1 MVISFL
7 SNMCDIIFDQSA
19 HRIFACCQ
27 ALALWFAIIWSF
39 RSFCVGLF
47 ASWSYVLSFKFII
60 KWREAGLSRY
70 FSTLEEKFCISVQP
84 RNILYKSESQ
94 IKAIVISIGRKM
106 LSFVLFL
113 PFLPLVLL
121 LHPKTQ
127 GKNIGI
133 LLWIPQKN
141 HAEINNLQKALK

>member
-1 MVISFL
+1 MLPSTCILVCHHLVFSEFL
-7 SNMCDIIFDQSA
+7 C
-19 HRIFACCQ
+19 
-27 ALALWFAIIWSF
+27 WSF
-39 RSFCVGLF
+39 RQSKLRFKL
-47 ASWSYVLSFKFII
+47 KFII

-94 IKAIVISIGRKM
+94 IKAIVISIGKKM

-127 GKNIGI
+127 GK
-133 LLWIPQKN
+133 KN
-141 HAEINNLQKALK
+141 WHSVVNTLKNTKVPGRGGGGKCTLDFK

>member
-1 MVISFL
+1 MRYPASG
-7 SNMCDIIFDQSA
+7 DIISIQHVWHHFWPISSQNFRMLPSTCILVC
-19 HRIFACCQ
+19 HHLVFSEFLC
-27 ALALWFAIIWSF
+27 WSF
-39 RSFCVGLF
+39 RQSKLRFKL
-47 ASWSYVLSFKFII
+47 KFII

-127 GKNIGI
+127 GKNIGT
-133 LLWIPQKN
+133 LLWIP
-141 HAEINNLQKALK
+141 